1 MLVSKQQFQ
10 IGVGGGGK
18 AYIIVNSQHTCT
30 ARITVVVQCVYV
42 YVISFL
48 PPRASRP

>member
-1 MLVSKQQFQ
+1 MW
-10 IGVGGGGK
+10 GGGGGGGK

-48 PPRASRP
+48 PPSASRP